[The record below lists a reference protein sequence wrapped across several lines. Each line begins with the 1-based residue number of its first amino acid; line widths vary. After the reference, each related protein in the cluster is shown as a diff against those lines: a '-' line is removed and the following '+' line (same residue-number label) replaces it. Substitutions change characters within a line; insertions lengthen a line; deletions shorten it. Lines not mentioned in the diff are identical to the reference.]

1 MLGNMFQWS
10 TSRYS
15 LNVSVSFLQL
25 RPKDFRSLTS
35 QYSSSVRVFL
45 LQMQERKYQFL
56 PRQWTLTREK
66 RVQFAELDYANG
78 VAE

>member
-1 MLGNMFQWS
+1 M
-10 TSRYS
+10 
-15 LNVSVSFLQL
+15 SVSFLQL

-35 QYSSSVRVFL
+35 QYSSSVMVFL

-66 RVQFAELDYANG
+66 RVKFAELDYAHG
-78 VAE
+78 VPE